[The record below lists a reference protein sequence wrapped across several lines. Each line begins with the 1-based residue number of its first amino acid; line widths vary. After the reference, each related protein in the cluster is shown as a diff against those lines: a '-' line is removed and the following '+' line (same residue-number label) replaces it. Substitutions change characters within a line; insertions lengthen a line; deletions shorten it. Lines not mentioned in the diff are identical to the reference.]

1 MIEQFLPFLKTKHHA
16 AIINTSSG
24 LAFVPLASAPI
35 YCAAKAGLHS
45 YTQSLRV
52 QLHNTNIK
60 VFELAP
66 PLTTTPLLENLGSDT
81 LNSQSPGVMQ
91 LDKMVSVALKRL
103 EKDTDEIR
111 PGMTN
116 ALKWMSRVAP
126 NLMLSQL
133 NKSVA
138 QELAKER
145 K

>member
-1 MIEQFLPFLKTKHHA
+1 MK
-16 AIINTSSG
+16 
-24 LAFVPLASAPI
+24 
-35 YCAAKAGLHS
+35 
-45 YTQSLRV
+45 
-52 QLHNTNIK
+52 
-60 VFELAP
+60 
-66 PLTTTPLLENLGSDT
+66 
-81 LNSQSPGVMQ
+81 
-91 LDKMVSVALKRL
+91 LDKMVSVALKGL